1 LEARDALESK
11 SSKVRFIDERIVDD
25 LEFATPAT
33 VLCSERKSKQ
43 AYPGSGAPKKADWRR
58 DPSIDLRIG
67 ALFAEDTQQAAS
79 S

>member
-43 AYPGSGAPKKADWRR
+43 AYPGSGAPKKAD
-58 DPSIDLRIG
+58 
-67 ALFAEDTQQAAS
+67 
-79 S
+79 